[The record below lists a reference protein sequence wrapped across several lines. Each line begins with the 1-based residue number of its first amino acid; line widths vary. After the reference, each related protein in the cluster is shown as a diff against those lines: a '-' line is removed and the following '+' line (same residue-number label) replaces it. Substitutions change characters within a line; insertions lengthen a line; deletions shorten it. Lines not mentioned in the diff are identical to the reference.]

1 MTAGWILIVALH
13 TTSGKFVDKFE
24 LGPFPTKQSCQATKI
39 SGLNQFK
46 KNKVC
51 VTAAHFEGRTIDN
64 GIALD

>member
-1 MTAGWILIVALH
+1 MTGGWILIVALH

-24 LGPFPTKQSCQATKI
+24 LGPFLTKQACMATKI

-51 VTAAHFEGRTIDN
+51 VSQAHWEGRDIDS
-64 GIALD
+64 GVAPD

>member
-24 LGPFPTKQSCQATKI
+24 LGPFPTKQACMATKI

-51 VTAAHFEGRTIDN
+51 VSQAHWEGRDIDS
-64 GIALD
+64 GVASD

>member
-24 LGPFPTKQSCQATKI
+24 LGPFPTKQACMATKI

-51 VTAAHFEGRTIDN
+51 VSQAHWEGRDIDSVV
-64 GIALD
+64 APD